1 VKDLSD
7 LSEQNDLIAGRGALS
22 RRKLLFGA
30 GAASLGIC
38 LSPLE
43 MFKLAAGA
51 VNLTRP
57 AKIARSIV
65 VIQLSGGNDGLN
77 MVVPYGTGKY
87 YDLRPTIAI
96 KPGEAINLNG
106 KIGLNPQ
113 MSALGSLYEKGH
125 VAIVQACGYP
135 NPNRSHFRSI
145 EIWQTAQPDIIG
157 STGWL
162 GRLLDLSSQRKDNS
176 DLHSVLPAVN
186 IDSVLPMTL
195 VSHKFAVPS
204 VSNVADFQFR
214 TDPQYAGDRN
224 AQLKAFSDIYADFGL
239 KRPHVELLTE
249 AGMEASK
256 ASDHLLSVISGY
268 KQGAN
273 YPPGK
278 LGNGLKFIA
287 QMITGSVNAKV
298 YTVSLDG
305 FDTHTKQLQGQ
316 GAQLRQLSD
325 SIAAF
330 YADLSAHRCENE
342 VLTFVFSEFGRRAGE
357 NGSNGT
363 DHGTAEPCM
372 VIGGAVRGGIYG
384 EPASLTDLDNGDLK
398 YQMDFRKIY
407 ASILDKWF
415 NVDHAEVLGKKFET
429 IPFLKDLKRTT

>member
-1 VKDLSD
+1 VSDVSNVSEQKDL
-7 LSEQNDLIAGRGALS
+7 LAAIS
-22 RRKLLFGA
+22 RRKLLTGV
-30 GAASLGIC
+30 GAASLGLC
-38 LSPLE
+38 LSPFE
-43 MFKLAAGA
+43 VFKLAASA
-51 VNLTRP
+51 ANLTRP
-57 AKIARSIV
+57 AKIARTLV

-113 MSALGSLYEKGH
+113 MSALASLYEKGH
-125 VAIVQACGYP
+125 VGIIQACGYP

-186 IDSVLPMTL
+186 IDSVLPMTV

-214 TDPQYAGDRN
+214 TDPQYASDRN
-224 AQLKAFSDIYADFGL
+224 AQLKAFSDIYADFSL

-249 AGMEASK
+249 AGLEASK

-268 KQGAN
+268 KQGAV
-273 YPPGK
+273 YPQGK

-287 QMITGSVNAKV
+287 QMITGGVNAKV

-305 FDTHTKQLQGQ
+305 FDTHTKQLSGQ

-330 YADLSAHRCENE
+330 YADLSAHKCENE
-342 VLTFVFSEFGRRAGE
+342 VLTFVFSEFGRRASE

-363 DHGTAEPCM
+363 DHGTAEPCL

-384 EPASLTDLDNGDLK
+384 EAASLTDLDNGDLK

-415 NVDHAEVLGKKFET
+415 NVDHSEILGKKFET
-429 IPFLKDLKRTT
+429 VAFFKDVKGQS